1 MLSCIT
7 IHFESYMIG
16 GSEFLKIL
24 NTRNA
29 CCDSF
34 YNNMRNQMMN
44 IWEMQA
50 VYKLFFFFIYFFFVS
65 FLFFVPHYL
74 SHSLYLVQ
82 VFCLLGTVRALCTC
96 YQ

>member
-1 MLSCIT
+1 MWRRKAVRTEERGRAGNRRKSTLVGET
-7 IHFESYMIG
+7 IVDWVLE
-16 GSEFLKIL
+16 IL
-24 NTRNA
+24 NLGCYFVENKGGN
-29 CCDSF
+29 C
-34 YNNMRNQMMN
+34 
-44 IWEMQA
+44 
-50 VYKLFFFFIYFFFVS
+50 FFFFYLFFFVS